1 MNAGMPQ
8 MQQNM
13 MMQQPNQMPMGGQRP
28 GGFPQQQQQQFN
40 QGGMPGG
47 QFGGQQQ
54 PSFAMPTPMQG
65 GMPGGGYHGNQR
77 GGAQGQNQYQG
88 NQQYRAKPQMG
99 GHQGMN
105 TGGF

>member
-1 MNAGMPQ
+1 
-8 MQQNM
+8 
-13 MMQQPNQMPMGGQRP
+13 
-28 GGFPQQQQQQFN
+28 
-40 QGGMPGG
+40 
-47 QFGGQQQ
+47 
-54 PSFAMPTPMQG
+54 
-65 GMPGGGYHGNQR
+65 MPGGGYHGNQR